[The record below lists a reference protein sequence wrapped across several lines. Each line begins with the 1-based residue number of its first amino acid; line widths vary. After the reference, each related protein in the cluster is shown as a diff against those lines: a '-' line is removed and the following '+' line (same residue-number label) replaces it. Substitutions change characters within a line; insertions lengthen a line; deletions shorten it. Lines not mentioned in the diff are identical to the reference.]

1 MIKTSLNTS
10 KLIIGMSKIYLVAY
24 LTLFLQISGIL
35 DLILPFYS
43 RDRQIEEY
51 LDVNQNDYVND
62 KEYKNDETVEDTK

>member
-1 MIKTSLNTS
+1 
-10 KLIIGMSKIYLVAY
+10 MSKIYLVAY

>member
-1 MIKTSLNTS
+1 
-10 KLIIGMSKIYLVAY
+10 MSKIYLVAY
-24 LTLFLQISGIL
+24 PTLFLQISGIL